1 MGMKP
6 EGLTKIRAAKESGA
20 TELYLT
26 DNNITN
32 VALLTEMTKLVTL
45 SLPENQ
51 IADVSPLAGLTELEV
66 LSLVS
71 NRLTDVTPLAGL
83 VKLKTLYLG
92 GNSIPADQQAMLQKA
107 LPNCKIY
114 FD

>member
-1 MGMKP
+1 MKP
-6 EGLTKIRAAKESGA
+6 EVLTKIRTAKESGA

-51 IADVSPLAGLTELEV
+51 ITDVSPLAGLTELEV

-92 GNSIPADQQAMLQKA
+92 GNSIPADQQAMLRNA